1 MEGEMTH
8 RFMYKLKLEEQ
19 VKIMPLAL
27 AYPGQKVR
35 VVSIVAGRGLRQRLI
50 KKGSRNNDSR

>member
-8 RFMYKLKLEEQ
+8 KFMYELKLEEQ

-35 VVSIVAGRGLRQRLI
+35 DLSLLLLRKLVWLL
-50 KKGSRNNDSR
+50 GEE